1 MKKGFTLVELLVV
14 VAILGILAAIGI
26 VSYSGILG
34 SAKKSVIQ
42 SNHDAF
48 VKEVSLVILKCNL
61 NGFVLLKKNSPSG
74 TTLDHSIHKV
84 NCYEYKNKPNRWD
97 FFYQS
102 FRYHM
107 MNNGFKNPIGTIS
120 STPPATYAI
129 STSSTPGYCT
139 SAVNEGFFGTVWIM
153 ALPLDRQDHV
163 SICTCI
169 EKPCSEK
176 NNRLENKIYYD

>member
-1 MKKGFTLVELLVV
+1 MKKGFTLVELLIV

-84 NCYEYKNKPNRWD
+84 NCYEYKNKPNRND
-97 FFYQS
+97 FFEQS

-107 MNNGFKNPIGTIS
+107 MNNGFKNPIRANYNQDI
-120 STPPATYAI
+120 YEI
-129 STSSTPGYCT
+129 STSSTPGNCRNTIDETYY
-139 SAVNEGFFGTVWIM
+139 GTVWIN
-153 ALPLDRQDHV
+153 ALPLDRLDHV

-169 EKPCSEK
+169 EKPCSEQ
-176 NNRLENKIYYD
+176 NNILENKIYYD